1 MSFEL
6 VHLCS
11 AVFEPLEESCFS
23 ISSFSNNCIEFT
35 EICFCFLFLSLKFIV
50 SVLLSKH
57 LKE

>member
-23 ISSFSNNCIEFT
+23 IADSLVWVI
-35 EICFCFLFLSLKFIV
+35 LKFCTN
-50 SVLLSKH
+50 L
-57 LKE
+57 